1 MMLTRRAFAAAGGS
15 VLAGL
20 VVPRVTAAHG
30 AATEIAMRG
39 NADGSKVWFDPVGL
53 LVRPGGAVRWVNK
66 DPGNAHTATAFH
78 PANERPLRIP
88 KDAVAWDSGYLLPD
102 ESFEVAFTVEGVYD
116 YFCLPHEHAGM
127 AGRIV
132 VAEANSLAAL
142 EAAPPSPDLPEAVLS
157 AFPPVERIVGE
168 GAVRPE

>member
-20 VVPRVTAAHG
+20 LLPKVVLARDAA
-30 AATEIAMRG
+30 EIAMRG
-39 NADGSKVWFDPVGL
+39 NADGSKVWFDPIGL
-53 LVRPGGAVRWVNK
+53 LIRPGGAVRWVNK
-66 DPGNAHTATAFH
+66 DPGNAHTSTAFH

-88 KDAVAWDSGYLLPD
+88 DGAASWDSGYLLPD
-102 ESFEVAFTVEGVYD
+102 ESFEVRFTVEGVYD

-132 VAEANSLAAL
+132 VAGPGSLAAI
-142 EAAPPSPDLPEAVLS
+142 EAAPPSPDLPEAVVR
-157 AFPPVERIVGE
+157 AFPSVERIIRE
-168 GAVRPE
+168 GVVRPE